1 MVPSLVAILFISLL
15 AGALFIILGFR
26 GKKIND
32 HPVCRWCKFDL
43 EGVYP
48 ESITCPECGAGL
60 KREGTVLQGA
70 RKRMIPLALLGIFLC
85 ITSVI
90 PVGVVAY
97 AALTG
102 SDLNK
107 FKPLSLLFWEARH
120 ATQAQSVTIANE
132 LMNRAMS
139 RSLDAVQYD
148 SVIEEVLA
156 RQADT
161 SLPWAEEWGDLIER
175 AKLDNALKPAQEQRF
190 FNNAGVFVLKTRP
203 NTFPGATLPVVLEL
217 KEARVGSNSVINVPI
232 SLKSASLG
240 GVALDRLADTNQN
253 QDSLSSLIRTG
264 FGGTFGNPT
273 PRAELD
279 EHYIDTFI
287 ITGSRASGMAS
298 EPQAISFQVP
308 SEAPAGKQSMKLAV
322 EMRSEESQGGFGR
335 IRIMGGFPSLNT
347 APTSSS
353 RKPVKSELSTTIDVR
368 PDSSTLCTAIK
379 STDATTAELEA
390 HLKPELITLQQN
402 MGFNETNKTLSLT
415 LPTQDSPHPI
425 SYRVFARDRDNPE
438 DEIELGQISSGEDP
452 TRRKPDAFTSFS
464 SSFTISINGKVTTS
478 SSSSDT
484 DSELAAP
491 APKWLG
497 DKVDIVLKPDP
508 AAAAKTLDQST
519 YYDKEIIFKDVPVTP
534 SIAPQINDPFGNIFR
549 RAVPPTGPKAGPKRK
564 GTF

>member
-15 AGALFIILGFR
+15 AGVLFIILGFR

-32 HPVCRWCKFDL
+32 HPVCRWCNFDL
-43 EGVYP
+43 DGVYP

-139 RSLDAVQYD
+139 RSLDPAQYD

-203 NTFPGATLPVVLEL
+203 NTFPGATLPVVVEL

-232 SLKSASLG
+232 SLKSATLG
-240 GVALDRLADTNQN
+240 TAELERLANPNQN
-253 QDSLSSLIRTG
+253 HDQLSSLMRTS
-264 FGGTFGNPT
+264 FGNPE
-273 PRAELD
+273 PQD
-279 EHYIDTFI
+279 EHYIDTVV
-287 ITGSRASGMAS
+287 ITGSRAAGMRS
-298 EPQAISFQVP
+298 DPQAISFQIP
-308 SEAPAGKQSMKLAV
+308 ADAQAGKQPMKLSLDL
-322 EMRSEESQGGFGR
+322 RPEESQGFGR
-335 IRIMGGFPSLNT
+335 IRILGAMGGGFPSPMT
-347 APTSSS
+347 TSSTS

-379 STDATTAELEA
+379 PTDTTTAELES

-402 MGFNETNKTLSLT
+402 LGFNETTRTLSLT

-425 SYRVFARDRDNPE
+425 SYRVFARDKDNG
-438 DEIELGQISSGEDP
+438 DNQVELGTIASGEDP
-452 TRRKPDAFTSFS
+452 SRRQQTNAFSSFS

-484 DSELAAP
+484 DSELSAP

-508 AAAAKTLDQST
+508 AVAAKTLDQST

-534 SIAPQINDPFGNIFR
+534 SIAPQINDPFGSIFR
-549 RAVPPTGPKAGPKRK
+549 RVQPQSTPKTAPKRK